1 MTELSGAE
9 RVLLVLDGR
18 GRSQVAGSLLPHG
31 ETEAGTAATRSTRGW
46 PKRAAPRSAAL
57 RHGPGDA
64 EPIDQR
70 SCLVAPLLAQR
81 ELLGFVYADIEGA
94 FGRFHDGDTQLLA
107 MLAAQAALT
116 LANLRAAEGL
126 EAKVVERT
134 AEARAAQPQAEQR
147 AAELAVINS
156 IQQGMSGS
164 LDFQGIVDL
173 VGDNC
178 ASASAGDLA
187 ILWIE
192 HETMLT
198 RTLYTYEHGQRL
210 GSNDFAY
217 DPERPIMRLMRQGRP
232 VVVNSRE
239 KAEAL
244 GIDFVPGTDVSLA
257 AAFVPVAGGRA
268 PDRLH
273 RGRELREPRRVR

>member
-1 MTELSGAE
+1 M
-9 RVLLVLDGR
+9 
-18 GRSQVAGSLLPHG
+18 LPQ
-31 ETEAGTAATRSTRGW
+31 S
-46 PKRAAPRSAAL
+46 
-57 RHGPGDA
+57 
-64 EPIDQR
+64 
-70 SCLVAPLLAQR
+70 
-81 ELLGFVYADIEGA
+81 
-94 FGRFHDGDTQLLA
+94 
-107 MLAAQAALT
+107 
-116 LANLRAAEGL
+116 L
-126 EAKVVERT
+126 EAKVVERM
-134 AEARAAQPQAEQR
+134 AQARAAQLQAEQR

-156 IQQGMSGS
+156 IQHGMSGS

-173 VGDNC
+173 VGD
-178 ASASAGDLA
+178 ALRERFGTGDLA

-244 GIDFVPGTDVSLA
+244 GIVFVPGTDVSLA
-257 AAFVPVAGGRA
+257 AAFVPVLVGE
-268 PDRLH
+268 RLIAYIVVESFESH
-273 RGRELREPRRVR
+273 DAFDEAQVRLSPPWPRRWASHSRTPACSTKRSAC